1 MSCKCMDC
9 NPCDQDQTQQN
20 TSNNQQSTI
29 INNNNIVYNQADNED
44 LEEVIQDG
52 KTVLHFKDKLYQPE
66 EYSGYGRVWLRKN
79 VKKSS
84 LCDCCDDT
92 EKNIL
97 TQDMFF
103 KQDNISPNTNTIY
116 IVQYDYDLDGNTITI
131 PSDSVLIF
139 DGGSFSNGQVI
150 LDNTLVVPP
159 TLDLNDV
166 FKNITIGGTYKEGQT
181 IYKDK
186 YLQYWDGKKWCVI
199 QDTSSIQNMIKKL
212 YEFLET
218 LGVCVDTVREEN
230 QTSYIIKQGGV
241 PKGTII
247 VPTTASITGMLKPL
261 TMIKGSFT
269 PVTYMPTEETT
280 VNIPTKVTDLE
291 DGSQYI
297 KSIKLNGNTTT
308 PDSNGN
314 ADLGTL
320 TIKYNNKQYT
330 PENNI
335 FNLGNLTILTRDK
348 DGNATQHTSDS
359 STPNTIDLGALSVTF
374 KVGDNSVVYNIADG
388 ATIDLTD
395 LINRYV
401 ESALLWKRTGTTL
414 SPKTD
419 GDNISTSG
427 KIYQGV

>member
-1 MSCKCMDC
+1 MSCNCINNKPC
-9 NPCDQDQTQQN
+9 NPDDNQKPQGSTQV
-20 TSNNQQSTI
+20 I
-29 INNNNIVYNQADNED
+29 NNIVYNQADNED

-52 KTVLHFKDKLYQPE
+52 KSVLHFKDKLYNPE
-66 EYSGYGRVWLRKN
+66 QYSGYGRVWLRKN
-79 VKKSS
+79 IKKSS

-97 TQDMFF
+97 TQNMFF

-116 IVQYDYDLDGNTITI
+116 IVQYDYDLSGETITI
-131 PSDSVLIF
+131 PSNSILVF
-139 DGGSFSNGQVI
+139 DGGSFSNGQIV

-186 YLQYWDGKKWCVI
+186 YLQYWDGKKWCKL
-199 QDTSSIQNMIKKL
+199 QDTASINKMIDNL
-212 YEFLET
+212 YKFLET
-218 LGVCVDTVREEN
+218 LTVRVNITRTEN
-230 QTSYIIKQGGV
+230 KTSYDIQQGETSRGIV
-241 PKGTII
+241 E
-247 VPTTASITGMLKPL
+247 VPTLAAFTNTLKSL
-261 TMIKGSFT
+261 TFNKGSFT
-269 PVTYMPTEETT
+269 PVTYMPTEEIT

-297 KSIKLNGNTTT
+297 KSIRLNGNTTT
-308 PDSNGN
+308 PDSSGN

-320 TIKYNNKQYT
+320 N
-330 PENNI
+330 
-335 FNLGNLTILTRDK
+335 
-348 DGNATQHTSDS
+348 
-359 STPNTIDLGALSVTF
+359 VTF
-374 KVGDNSVVYNIADG
+374 RVGNNSVVYNIADG
-388 ATIDLTD
+388 AIIDLTN
-395 LINRYV
+395 LINKYV

-427 KIYQGV
+427 KVYQGV

>member
-1 MSCKCMDC
+1 MSCNCINNNPC
-9 NPCDQDQTQQN
+9 NPEDNTQNPQDSTQV
-20 TSNNQQSTI
+20 I
-29 INNNNIVYNQADNED
+29 NNIVYNQADNED

-52 KTVLHFKDKLYQPE
+52 KSVLHFKNKLYNPE

-79 VKKSS
+79 IKKSS

-92 EKNIL
+92 KKNIL
-97 TQDMFF
+97 TQNMFF

-116 IVQYDYDLDGNTITI
+116 IIQYDYDLDGNTITI
-131 PSDSVLIF
+131 PSDSVLVF
-139 DGGSFSNGQVI
+139 DGGSFSNGQII

-159 TLDLNDV
+159 TLDLNDI

-186 YLQYWDGKKWCVI
+186 YLQYWDGKKWC
-199 QDTSSIQNMIKKL
+199 K
-212 YEFLET
+212 
-218 LGVCVDTVREEN
+218 
-230 QTSYIIKQGGV
+230 
-241 PKGTII
+241 
-247 VPTTASITGMLKPL
+247 
-261 TMIKGSFT
+261 
-269 PVTYMPTEETT
+269 
-280 VNIPTKVTDLE
+280 LE

-297 KSIKLNGNTTT
+297 KSIRLNGNTTT

-320 TIKYNNKQYT
+320 TIRYNNKQYT

-335 FNLGNLTILTRDK
+335 FDLGNLTILTRDK
-348 DGNATQHTSDS
+348 DGNATQHTSNPA
-359 STPNTIDLGALSVTF
+359 TPSTIDLGALNVTF
-374 KVGDNSVVYNIADG
+374 RVGNNSVVYNIADG
-388 ATIDLTD
+388 ATIDLTN

-427 KIYQGV
+427 KVYQGV

>member
-1 MSCKCMDC
+1 MSCNCINNKPC
-9 NPCDQDQTQQN
+9 NPDDNQKPQGSTQV
-20 TSNNQQSTI
+20 I
-29 INNNNIVYNQADNED
+29 NNIVYNQADNED

-52 KTVLHFKDKLYQPE
+52 KSVLHFKNKLYNPE

-79 VKKSS
+79 IKKSS

-92 EKNIL
+92 KKNIL
-97 TQDMFF
+97 TQNMFF

-131 PSDSVLIF
+131 PSDSVLVF
-139 DGGSFSNGQVI
+139 DGGSFSNGQIV

-166 FKNITIGGTYKEGQT
+166 LKNITIGGTYKEGQT

-186 YLQYWDGKKWCVI
+186 YLQYWDGKKWC
-199 QDTSSIQNMIKKL
+199 K
-212 YEFLET
+212 
-218 LGVCVDTVREEN
+218 
-230 QTSYIIKQGGV
+230 
-241 PKGTII
+241 
-247 VPTTASITGMLKPL
+247 
-261 TMIKGSFT
+261 
-269 PVTYMPTEETT
+269 
-280 VNIPTKVTDLE
+280 LE

-297 KSIKLNGNTTT
+297 KSIRLNGNTTT

-320 TIKYNNKQYT
+320 TIRYNNKQYT
-330 PENNI
+330 SENNI
-335 FNLGNLTILTRDK
+335 FDLGNLTILTRDK
-348 DGNATQHTSDS
+348 DGNATQHTSNP
-359 STPNTIDLGALSVTF
+359 STPSTIDLGALNVTF
-374 KVGDNSVVYNIADG
+374 RVGNNSVVYNIADG
-388 ATIDLTD
+388 ATIDLTN
-395 LINRYV
+395 LINKYV

>member
-1 MSCKCMDC
+1 MSCNCINNKPC
-9 NPCDQDQTQQN
+9 NPDDNQKPQGSTQV
-20 TSNNQQSTI
+20 I
-29 INNNNIVYNQADNED
+29 NNIVYNQADNED

-52 KTVLHFKDKLYQPE
+52 KSVLHFKNKLYNPE

-79 VKKSS
+79 IKKSS

-92 EKNIL
+92 KKNIL
-97 TQDMFF
+97 TQNMFF

-131 PSDSVLIF
+131 PSDSVLVF
-139 DGGSFSNGQVI
+139 DGGSFSNGQII

-186 YLQYWDGKKWCVI
+186 YLQYWDGKKWC
-199 QDTSSIQNMIKKL
+199 K
-212 YEFLET
+212 
-218 LGVCVDTVREEN
+218 
-230 QTSYIIKQGGV
+230 
-241 PKGTII
+241 
-247 VPTTASITGMLKPL
+247 
-261 TMIKGSFT
+261 
-269 PVTYMPTEETT
+269 
-280 VNIPTKVTDLE
+280 LE

-297 KSIKLNGNTTT
+297 KSIRLNGNTST
-308 PDSNGN
+308 PDNNGN
-314 ADLGTL
+314 VDLGTL
-320 TIKYNNKQYT
+320 TIRYNNKQYT

-335 FNLGNLTILTRDK
+335 FDLGNLTILTRDK
-348 DGNATQHTSDS
+348 DGNATQHTSNP
-359 STPNTIDLGALSVTF
+359 STPSTIDLGALNVTF
-374 KVGDNSVVYNIADG
+374 RVGNNSVVYNIADG
-388 ATIDLTD
+388 ATIDLTN

-427 KIYQGV
+427 KVYQGV

>member
-1 MSCKCMDC
+1 MSCNC
-9 NPCDQDQTQQN
+9 
-20 TSNNQQSTI
+20 
-29 INNNNIVYNQADNED
+29 INNKPCNSDDNQKPQGSTQVINNIVYNQADNED

-52 KTVLHFKDKLYQPE
+52 KSVLHFKDKLYNPE

-79 VKKSS
+79 IKKSS

-97 TQDMFF
+97 TQNMFF

-116 IVQYDYDLDGNTITI
+116 IIQYDYDLDGNTITI
-131 PSDSVLIF
+131 PSDSVLVF
-139 DGGSFSNGQVI
+139 DGGRFSNGQIV

-186 YLQYWDGKKWCVI
+186 YLQYWDGNKWYKL
-199 QDTSSIQNMIKKL
+199 QDTASINKMIDNL
-212 YEFLET
+212 YKFLET
-218 LGVCVDTVREEN
+218 LTVRVNITRTEN
-230 QTSYIIKQGGV
+230 KTSYDIQQEGASRGIV
-241 PKGTII
+241 E
-247 VPTTASITGMLKPL
+247 VPTLAAFTNTLKSL
-261 TMIKGSFT
+261 TFNKGSFT
-269 PVTYMPTEETT
+269 SVTYMPTEETA

-297 KSIKLNGNTTT
+297 KSIRLNGNTTT

-320 TIKYNNKQYT
+320 
-330 PENNI
+330 
-335 FNLGNLTILTRDK
+335 
-348 DGNATQHTSDS
+348 
-359 STPNTIDLGALSVTF
+359 SVTF
-374 KVGDNSVVYNIADG
+374 RVGNNSVVYNIADG
-388 ATIDLTD
+388 VTIDLTN
-395 LINRYV
+395 LINKYV

>member
-1 MSCKCMDC
+1 MSCNCINNKPC
-9 NPCDQDQTQQN
+9 NPDDNQKPQDSTQV
-20 TSNNQQSTI
+20 I
-29 INNNNIVYNQADNED
+29 NNIVYNQADNED

-52 KTVLHFKDKLYQPE
+52 KSVLHFKNKLYNPE

-79 VKKSS
+79 IKKSS

-92 EKNIL
+92 KKNIL
-97 TQDMFF
+97 TQNMFF
-103 KQDNISPNTNTIY
+103 KQDNISPNTNTVY

-131 PSDSVLIF
+131 PSDSVLVF
-139 DGGSFSNGQVI
+139 DGGSFSNGQII

-166 FKNITIGGTYKEGQT
+166 LKNITIGGTYKEGQT

-186 YLQYWDGKKWCVI
+186 YLQYWDGNKWC
-199 QDTSSIQNMIKKL
+199 K
-212 YEFLET
+212 
-218 LGVCVDTVREEN
+218 
-230 QTSYIIKQGGV
+230 
-241 PKGTII
+241 
-247 VPTTASITGMLKPL
+247 
-261 TMIKGSFT
+261 
-269 PVTYMPTEETT
+269 
-280 VNIPTKVTDLE
+280 LE

-297 KSIKLNGNTTT
+297 KSIRLNGNTTT

-314 ADLGTL
+314 VDLGTL
-320 TIKYNNKQYT
+320 TIRYNNKQYT

-335 FNLGNLTILTRDK
+335 FDLGNLTILTRDK
-348 DGNATQHTSDS
+348 DGNATQHTSNP
-359 STPNTIDLGALSVTF
+359 STPSTIDLGALNVTF
-374 KVGDNSVVYNIADG
+374 RVGNNSVVYNIADG
-388 ATIDLTD
+388 ATIDLTN

-427 KIYQGV
+427 KVYQGV

>member
-1 MSCKCMDC
+1 MSCNCINNKPC
-9 NPCDQDQTQQN
+9 NPDDNQKPQDSTQV
-20 TSNNQQSTI
+20 I
-29 INNNNIVYNQADNED
+29 NNIVYNQADNED

-52 KTVLHFKDKLYQPE
+52 KSVLHFKDKLYNPE

-79 VKKSS
+79 IKKSS

-92 EKNIL
+92 KKNIL
-97 TQDMFF
+97 TQNMFF

-131 PSDSVLIF
+131 PSDSVLVF
-139 DGGSFSNGQVI
+139 DGGSFSNGQII

-186 YLQYWDGKKWCVI
+186 YLQYWDGNKWC
-199 QDTSSIQNMIKKL
+199 K
-212 YEFLET
+212 
-218 LGVCVDTVREEN
+218 
-230 QTSYIIKQGGV
+230 
-241 PKGTII
+241 
-247 VPTTASITGMLKPL
+247 
-261 TMIKGSFT
+261 
-269 PVTYMPTEETT
+269 
-280 VNIPTKVTDLE
+280 LE

-297 KSIKLNGNTTT
+297 KSIRLNGNTTT

-320 TIKYNNKQYT
+320 TIRYNNKQYT

-335 FNLGNLTILTRDK
+335 FDLGNLTILTRDK
-348 DGNATQHTSDS
+348 HGNVTQHTSNP
-359 STPNTIDLGALSVTF
+359 STPNTINLGALNVTF
-374 KVGDNSVVYNIADG
+374 RVGNNSVVYNIADG
-388 ATIDLTD
+388 AIIDLTN
-395 LINRYV
+395 LINKYV
-401 ESALLWKRTGTTL
+401 ESVLLWKRTGTTL

-427 KIYQGV
+427 KVYQGV

>member
-1 MSCKCMDC
+1 MSCNCINNKPC
-9 NPCDQDQTQQN
+9 NPDDNQKPQGSTQV
-20 TSNNQQSTI
+20 I
-29 INNNNIVYNQADNED
+29 NNIVYNQADNED

-52 KTVLHFKDKLYQPE
+52 KSVLHFKNKLYNPE

-79 VKKSS
+79 IKKSS

-92 EKNIL
+92 KKNIL
-97 TQDMFF
+97 TQNMFF

-131 PSDSVLIF
+131 PSDSVLVF
-139 DGGSFSNGQVI
+139 DGGSFSNGQII

-166 FKNITIGGTYKEGQT
+166 LKNITIGGTYKEGQT

-186 YLQYWDGKKWCVI
+186 YLQYWDGKKWC
-199 QDTSSIQNMIKKL
+199 K
-212 YEFLET
+212 
-218 LGVCVDTVREEN
+218 
-230 QTSYIIKQGGV
+230 
-241 PKGTII
+241 
-247 VPTTASITGMLKPL
+247 
-261 TMIKGSFT
+261 
-269 PVTYMPTEETT
+269 
-280 VNIPTKVTDLE
+280 LE

-297 KSIKLNGNTTT
+297 KSIRLNGNTTT

-320 TIKYNNKQYT
+320 TIRYNNKQYT
-330 PENNI
+330 SENNI
-335 FNLGNLTILTRDK
+335 FDLGNLTILTRDK
-348 DGNATQHTSDS
+348 DGNATQHTSNP
-359 STPNTIDLGALSVTF
+359 STPSTIDLGALNVTF
-374 KVGDNSVVYNIADG
+374 RVGNNSVVYNIADG
-388 ATIDLTD
+388 ATIDLTN
-395 LINRYV
+395 LINKYV

>member
-1 MSCKCMDC
+1 MSCNCINNKPC
-9 NPCDQDQTQQN
+9 NPDDNQKPQGSTQV
-20 TSNNQQSTI
+20 I
-29 INNNNIVYNQADNED
+29 NNIVYNQADNED

-52 KTVLHFKDKLYQPE
+52 KSVLHFKDKLYNPE
-66 EYSGYGRVWLRKN
+66 QYSGYGRVWLRKN
-79 VKKSS
+79 IKKSS

-116 IVQYDYDLDGNTITI
+116 IVQYDYDLGGKTITI
-131 PSDSVLIF
+131 PSDSVLVF
-139 DGGSFSNGQVI
+139 DGGSFSNGQII

-166 FKNITIGGTYKEGQT
+166 FKSITIGGTYKEGQT

-186 YLQYWDGKKWCVI
+186 YLQYWDGNKWCKL
-199 QDTSSIQNMIKKL
+199 QDTGSINKMIDNL
-212 YEFLET
+212 YKFLET
-218 LGVCVDTVREEN
+218 LTVDVNITRTEN
-230 QTSYIIKQGGV
+230 KTSYDIQQGGV
-241 PKGTII
+241 SRGIVE
-247 VPTTASITGMLKPL
+247 VPTLAAFTNTLKSL
-261 TMIKGSFT
+261 TFNKGSFT
-269 PVTYMPTEETT
+269 PVTYIPTEETT
-280 VNIPTKVTDLE
+280 INIPTKVTDLE

-297 KSIKLNGNTTT
+297 KSIRLNGNTTT

-320 TIKYNNKQYT
+320 TIRYNNKQYT

-348 DGNATQHTSDS
+348 DGNATQHTSNP
-359 STPNTIDLGALSVTF
+359 STPSTIDLGALSVTF
-374 KVGDNSVVYNIADG
+374 RVGGNSVVYNIADG
-388 ATIDLTD
+388 ATIDLTN
-395 LINRYV
+395 LINKYV

-427 KIYQGV
+427 KVYQGA

>member
-1 MSCKCMDC
+1 MSCNCINNKPC
-9 NPCDQDQTQQN
+9 NPDDNQKPQDSTQV
-20 TSNNQQSTI
+20 I
-29 INNNNIVYNQADNED
+29 NNIVYNQADNED

-52 KTVLHFKDKLYQPE
+52 KSVLHFKNKLYNPE

-79 VKKSS
+79 IKKSS

-92 EKNIL
+92 KKNIL
-97 TQDMFF
+97 TQNMFF
-103 KQDNISPNTNTIY
+103 KQDNISPNTNTVY

-131 PSDSVLIF
+131 PSDSVLVF
-139 DGGSFSNGQVI
+139 DGGSFSNGQII

-166 FKNITIGGTYKEGQT
+166 LKNITIGGTYKEGQT

-186 YLQYWDGKKWCVI
+186 HLQYWDGNKWC
-199 QDTSSIQNMIKKL
+199 K
-212 YEFLET
+212 
-218 LGVCVDTVREEN
+218 
-230 QTSYIIKQGGV
+230 
-241 PKGTII
+241 
-247 VPTTASITGMLKPL
+247 
-261 TMIKGSFT
+261 
-269 PVTYMPTEETT
+269 
-280 VNIPTKVTDLE
+280 LE

-297 KSIKLNGNTTT
+297 KSIRLNGNTTT

-320 TIKYNNKQYT
+320 TIRYNNKQYT

-335 FNLGNLTILTRDK
+335 FDLGNLTILTRDK
-348 DGNATQHTSDS
+348 DGNATQHTSNP
-359 STPNTIDLGALSVTF
+359 STPSTIDLGALNVTF
-374 KVGDNSVVYNIADG
+374 RVGNNSVVYNIADG
-388 ATIDLTD
+388 ATIDLTN

-401 ESALLWKRTGTTL
+401 ESVLLWKRTGTTL

-427 KIYQGV
+427 KVYQGV

>member
-1 MSCKCMDC
+1 MSCNCINNKPC
-9 NPCDQDQTQQN
+9 NPDDNQKPQDSTQV
-20 TSNNQQSTI
+20 I
-29 INNNNIVYNQADNED
+29 NNIVYNQADNED

-52 KTVLHFKDKLYQPE
+52 KSVLHFKDKLYNPE

-79 VKKSS
+79 IKKSS

-116 IVQYDYDLDGNTITI
+116 IVQYDYDLGGNTITI
-131 PSDSVLIF
+131 PSDSVLVF
-139 DGGSFSNGQVI
+139 DGGSFSNGQII

-166 FKNITIGGTYKEGQT
+166 FKNITVGGTYKEGQT

-186 YLQYWDGKKWCVI
+186 YLQYWDGNKWYKL
-199 QDTSSIQNMIKKL
+199 QDTSSIQKMIDNL
-212 YEFLET
+212 YKFLET
-218 LGVCVDTVREEN
+218 LTVRVNITRTEDK
-230 QTSYIIKQGGV
+230 TSYNIQQGGV
-241 PKGTII
+241 SRGIVE
-247 VPTTASITGMLKPL
+247 VPTLAAFTNTLKSL
-261 TMIKGSFT
+261 TFNKGSFT
-269 PVTYMPTEETT
+269 SVTYMPTEETT

-297 KSIKLNGNTTT
+297 KSIRLNGNTTT
-308 PDSNGN
+308 SDSNGN
-314 ADLGTL
+314 VDLGTL
-320 TIKYNNKQYT
+320 TIRYNNKQYT

-335 FNLGNLTILTRDK
+335 FDLGNLTILTRDK
-348 DGNATQHTSDS
+348 DGNATQHTSNP
-359 STPNTIDLGALSVTF
+359 STPSTIDLGTLNVTF
-374 KVGDNSVVYNIADG
+374 RVGNNSVVYNIADG
-388 ATIDLTD
+388 ATIDLTN
-395 LINRYV
+395 LINKYV

-427 KIYQGV
+427 KVYQGV

>member
-1 MSCKCMDC
+1 MSCNCINNKPC
-9 NPCDQDQTQQN
+9 NPDDNQKPQGSTQV
-20 TSNNQQSTI
+20 I
-29 INNNNIVYNQADNED
+29 NNIVYNQADNED

-52 KTVLHFKDKLYQPE
+52 KSVLHFKNKLYNPE

-79 VKKSS
+79 IKKSS

-92 EKNIL
+92 KKNIL
-97 TQDMFF
+97 TQNMFF

-131 PSDSVLIF
+131 PSDSVLVF
-139 DGGSFSNGQVI
+139 DGGSFSNGQII

-186 YLQYWDGKKWCVI
+186 YLQYWDGKKWC
-199 QDTSSIQNMIKKL
+199 K
-212 YEFLET
+212 
-218 LGVCVDTVREEN
+218 
-230 QTSYIIKQGGV
+230 
-241 PKGTII
+241 
-247 VPTTASITGMLKPL
+247 
-261 TMIKGSFT
+261 
-269 PVTYMPTEETT
+269 
-280 VNIPTKVTDLE
+280 LE

-297 KSIKLNGNTTT
+297 KSIRLNGNTST
-308 PDSNGN
+308 PDNNGN
-314 ADLGTL
+314 VDLGTL
-320 TIKYNNKQYT
+320 TIRYNNKQYT

-335 FNLGNLTILTRDK
+335 FDLGNLTILTRDK
-348 DGNATQHTSDS
+348 DGNATQHTSNP
-359 STPNTIDLGALSVTF
+359 STPSTIDLGALNVTF
-374 KVGDNSVVYNIADG
+374 RVGNNSVVYNIADG
-388 ATIDLTD
+388 ATIDLTN
-395 LINRYV
+395 LINKYV

-427 KIYQGV
+427 KVYQGV

>member
-1 MSCKCMDC
+1 MSCNCINNKPC
-9 NPCDQDQTQQN
+9 NPDDNQKPQGSTQV
-20 TSNNQQSTI
+20 I
-29 INNNNIVYNQADNED
+29 NNIVYNQADNED

-52 KTVLHFKDKLYQPE
+52 KSVLHFKNKLYNPE

-79 VKKSS
+79 IKKSS

-92 EKNIL
+92 KKNIL
-97 TQDMFF
+97 TQNMFF

-131 PSDSVLIF
+131 PSDSVLVF
-139 DGGSFSNGQVI
+139 DGGSFSNGQII

-166 FKNITIGGTYKEGQT
+166 LKNITIGGTYKEGQT

-186 YLQYWDGKKWCVI
+186 YLQYWDGKKWC
-199 QDTSSIQNMIKKL
+199 K
-212 YEFLET
+212 
-218 LGVCVDTVREEN
+218 
-230 QTSYIIKQGGV
+230 
-241 PKGTII
+241 
-247 VPTTASITGMLKPL
+247 
-261 TMIKGSFT
+261 
-269 PVTYMPTEETT
+269 
-280 VNIPTKVTDLE
+280 LE

-297 KSIKLNGNTTT
+297 KSIRLNGNTTT

-320 TIKYNNKQYT
+320 TIRYNNKQYT

-335 FNLGNLTILTRDK
+335 FDLGNLTILTRDK
-348 DGNATQHTSDS
+348 DGNVTQHTSNP
-359 STPNTIDLGALSVTF
+359 STPSTIDLGALNVTF
-374 KVGDNSVVYNIADG
+374 RVGNNSVVYNIADS
-388 ATIDLTD
+388 AIIDLTN
-395 LINRYV
+395 LINKYI
-401 ESALLWKRTGTTL
+401 ESVLLWKRTGTTL

-427 KIYQGV
+427 KVYQGV

>member
-1 MSCKCMDC
+1 MSCNC
-9 NPCDQDQTQQN
+9 
-20 TSNNQQSTI
+20 
-29 INNNNIVYNQADNED
+29 INNKPCNLDDNQKPQDSTQVINNIVYNQADNED

-52 KTVLHFKDKLYQPE
+52 KSVLHFKNKLYNPE

-79 VKKSS
+79 IKKSS

-92 EKNIL
+92 KKNIL
-97 TQDMFF
+97 TQNMFF

-116 IVQYDYDLDGNTITI
+116 IIQYDYDLDGNTITI
-131 PSDSVLIF
+131 PSDSVLVF
-139 DGGSFSNGQVI
+139 DGGSFSNGQII

-186 YLQYWDGKKWCVI
+186 YLQYWDGKKWC
-199 QDTSSIQNMIKKL
+199 K
-212 YEFLET
+212 
-218 LGVCVDTVREEN
+218 
-230 QTSYIIKQGGV
+230 
-241 PKGTII
+241 
-247 VPTTASITGMLKPL
+247 
-261 TMIKGSFT
+261 
-269 PVTYMPTEETT
+269 
-280 VNIPTKVTDLE
+280 LE

-297 KSIKLNGNTTT
+297 KSIRLNGNTTI

-320 TIKYNNKQYT
+320 TIRYNNKQYT

-335 FNLGNLTILTRDK
+335 FDLGNLTILTRDK
-348 DGNATQHTSDS
+348 DGNATQHTSNP
-359 STPNTIDLGALSVTF
+359 STPSTIDLGALNVTF
-374 KVGDNSVVYNIADG
+374 RVGNNSVVYNIADS
-388 ATIDLTD
+388 TIIDLTN
-395 LINRYV
+395 LINKYI
-401 ESALLWKRTGTTL
+401 ESVLLWKRTGTTL

-427 KIYQGV
+427 KVYQGV

>member
-1 MSCKCMDC
+1 MSCNCINNKPC
-9 NPCDQDQTQQN
+9 NPDDNQKPQGSTQV
-20 TSNNQQSTI
+20 I
-29 INNNNIVYNQADNED
+29 NNIVYNQADNED

-52 KTVLHFKDKLYQPE
+52 KSVLHFKNKLYNPE

-79 VKKSS
+79 IKKSS

-92 EKNIL
+92 KKNIL
-97 TQDMFF
+97 TQNMFF

-131 PSDSVLIF
+131 PSDSVLVF
-139 DGGSFSNGQVI
+139 DGGSFSNGQII

-186 YLQYWDGKKWCVI
+186 YLQYWDGNKWC
-199 QDTSSIQNMIKKL
+199 K
-212 YEFLET
+212 
-218 LGVCVDTVREEN
+218 
-230 QTSYIIKQGGV
+230 
-241 PKGTII
+241 
-247 VPTTASITGMLKPL
+247 
-261 TMIKGSFT
+261 
-269 PVTYMPTEETT
+269 
-280 VNIPTKVTDLE
+280 LE

-297 KSIKLNGNTTT
+297 KSIRLNGNTTT
-308 PDSNGN
+308 SDSNGN

-320 TIKYNNKQYT
+320 TIRYNNKQYT

-335 FNLGNLTILTRDK
+335 FDLGNLTILTRDK
-348 DGNATQHTSDS
+348 DGNTTQHTSNL
-359 STPNTIDLGALSVTF
+359 STPSTIDLGALNVTF
-374 KVGDNSVVYNIADG
+374 RIGNNSVVYNIADG
-388 ATIDLTD
+388 ATIDLTN

-401 ESALLWKRTGTTL
+401 ENALLWKRTGTTL

-427 KIYQGV
+427 KVYQGV

>member
-1 MSCKCMDC
+1 MSCNCINNKPC
-9 NPCDQDQTQQN
+9 NPDDNQKPQGSTQV
-20 TSNNQQSTI
+20 I
-29 INNNNIVYNQADNED
+29 NNIVYNQADNED

-52 KTVLHFKDKLYQPE
+52 KSVLHFKDKLYNPE

-79 VKKSS
+79 IKKSS

-92 EKNIL
+92 KKNIL
-97 TQDMFF
+97 TQNMFF

-131 PSDSVLIF
+131 PSDSVLVF
-139 DGGSFSNGQVI
+139 DGGSFSNGQII

-166 FKNITIGGTYKEGQT
+166 LKNITIGGTYKEGQT

-186 YLQYWDGKKWCVI
+186 YLQYWDGKKWC
-199 QDTSSIQNMIKKL
+199 K
-212 YEFLET
+212 
-218 LGVCVDTVREEN
+218 
-230 QTSYIIKQGGV
+230 
-241 PKGTII
+241 
-247 VPTTASITGMLKPL
+247 
-261 TMIKGSFT
+261 
-269 PVTYMPTEETT
+269 
-280 VNIPTKVTDLE
+280 LE

-297 KSIKLNGNTTT
+297 KSIRLNGNTTT
-308 PDSNGN
+308 SDSNGN

-320 TIKYNNKQYT
+320 TIRYNNKQYT

-335 FNLGNLTILTRDK
+335 FDLGNLTILTRDK
-348 DGNATQHTSDS
+348 DGNATQHTSNP
-359 STPNTIDLGALSVTF
+359 STPSTIDLGALNVTF
-374 KVGDNSVVYNIADG
+374 RIGNNSVVYNIADG
-388 ATIDLTD
+388 ATIDLTN

-401 ESALLWKRTGTTL
+401 ENALLWKRTGTTL

-427 KIYQGV
+427 KVYQGV

>member
-1 MSCKCMDC
+1 MSCNCINNKPC
-9 NPCDQDQTQQN
+9 NPDDNQKPQDSTQV
-20 TSNNQQSTI
+20 I
-29 INNNNIVYNQADNED
+29 NNIVYNQADNED

-52 KTVLHFKDKLYQPE
+52 KSVLHFKDKLYNPE

-79 VKKSS
+79 IKKSS

-92 EKNIL
+92 KKNIL

-116 IVQYDYDLDGNTITI
+116 IVQYDYDLGGNTITI
-131 PSDSVLIF
+131 PSDSVLVF
-139 DGGSFSNGQVI
+139 DGGSFSNGQII

-166 FKNITIGGTYKEGQT
+166 FKNITVGGTYKEGQT

-186 YLQYWDGKKWCVI
+186 YLQYWDGNKWYKL
-199 QDTSSIQNMIKKL
+199 QDTSSIQKMIDNL
-212 YEFLET
+212 YKFLET
-218 LGVCVDTVREEN
+218 LTVRVNITRTEDK
-230 QTSYIIKQGGV
+230 TSYNIQQGGV
-241 PKGTII
+241 SRGIVE
-247 VPTTASITGMLKPL
+247 VPTLAAFTNTLKSL
-261 TMIKGSFT
+261 TFNKGSFT
-269 PVTYMPTEETT
+269 SVTYMPTEETT

-297 KSIKLNGNTTT
+297 KSIRLNGNTTT
-308 PDSNGN
+308 SDSNGN
-314 ADLGTL
+314 VDLGTL
-320 TIKYNNKQYT
+320 AIRYNNKQYT

-335 FNLGNLTILTRDK
+335 FDLGNLTILTRDK
-348 DGNATQHTSDS
+348 DGNATQHTSNP
-359 STPNTIDLGALSVTF
+359 STPSTIDLGTLNVTF
-374 KVGDNSVVYNIADG
+374 RVGNNSVVYNIADG
-388 ATIDLTD
+388 ATIDLTN
-395 LINRYV
+395 LINKYI

-427 KIYQGV
+427 KVYQGV

>member
-1 MSCKCMDC
+1 MSCNCINNKPC
-9 NPCDQDQTQQN
+9 NPDDNQKPQGSTQV
-20 TSNNQQSTI
+20 I
-29 INNNNIVYNQADNED
+29 NNIVYNQADNED

-52 KTVLHFKDKLYQPE
+52 KSVLHFKNKLYNPE

-79 VKKSS
+79 IKKSS

-92 EKNIL
+92 KKNIL
-97 TQDMFF
+97 TQNMFF

-131 PSDSVLIF
+131 PSDSVLVF
-139 DGGSFSNGQVI
+139 DGGSFSNGQII

-186 YLQYWDGKKWCVI
+186 YLQYWDGKKWC
-199 QDTSSIQNMIKKL
+199 K
-212 YEFLET
+212 
-218 LGVCVDTVREEN
+218 
-230 QTSYIIKQGGV
+230 
-241 PKGTII
+241 
-247 VPTTASITGMLKPL
+247 
-261 TMIKGSFT
+261 
-269 PVTYMPTEETT
+269 
-280 VNIPTKVTDLE
+280 LE

-297 KSIKLNGNTTT
+297 KSIRLNGNTTT
-308 PDSNGN
+308 PDNNGN
-314 ADLGTL
+314 VDLGTL
-320 TIKYNNKQYT
+320 TIRYNNKQYT

-335 FNLGNLTILTRDK
+335 FDLGNLTILTRDK
-348 DGNATQHTSDS
+348 DGNATQHTSNP
-359 STPNTIDLGALSVTF
+359 STPSTIDLGALNVTF
-374 KVGDNSVVYNIADG
+374 RVGNNSVVYNIAEG
-388 ATIDLTD
+388 ATIDLTN
-395 LINRYV
+395 LINKYV

>member
-29 INNNNIVYNQADNED
+29 NNIVYNQADNED

-131 PSDSVLIF
+131 PSDSVLVF

-199 QDTSSIQNMIKKL
+199 QDTSSIQNMI
-212 YEFLET
+212 
-218 LGVCVDTVREEN
+218 D
-230 QTSYIIKQGGV
+230 
-241 PKGTII
+241 
-247 VPTTASITGMLKPL
+247 
-261 TMIKGSFT
+261 
-269 PVTYMPTEETT
+269 
-280 VNIPTKVTDLE
+280 
-291 DGSQYI
+291 
-297 KSIKLNGNTTT
+297 
-308 PDSNGN
+308 
-314 ADLGTL
+314 
-320 TIKYNNKQYT
+320 
-330 PENNI
+330 
-335 FNLGNLTILTRDK
+335 NLTILTRDK
-348 DGNATQHTSDS
+348 DGNATQHTSNS

-401 ESALLWKRTGTTL
+401 ES
-414 SPKTD
+414 
-419 GDNISTSG
+419 
-427 KIYQGV
+427 

>member
-1 MSCKCMDC
+1 MSCNCINNKPC
-9 NPCDQDQTQQN
+9 NPDDNQKPQGSTQV
-20 TSNNQQSTI
+20 I
-29 INNNNIVYNQADNED
+29 NNIVYNQADNED
-44 LEEVIQDG
+44 LEEVIQDS
-52 KTVLHFKDKLYQPE
+52 KSVLHFKNKLYNLE

-79 VKKSS
+79 IKKSS

-92 EKNIL
+92 KKNIL

-131 PSDSVLIF
+131 PSDSVLVF
-139 DGGSFSNGQVI
+139 DGGSFSNGQII

-166 FKNITIGGTYKEGQT
+166 LKNITIGGTYKEGQT

-186 YLQYWDGKKWCVI
+186 YLQYWDGKKWC
-199 QDTSSIQNMIKKL
+199 K
-212 YEFLET
+212 
-218 LGVCVDTVREEN
+218 
-230 QTSYIIKQGGV
+230 
-241 PKGTII
+241 
-247 VPTTASITGMLKPL
+247 
-261 TMIKGSFT
+261 
-269 PVTYMPTEETT
+269 
-280 VNIPTKVTDLE
+280 LE

-297 KSIKLNGNTTT
+297 KSIRLNGNTTT
-308 PDSNGN
+308 PNSNGN

-320 TIKYNNKQYT
+320 TIRYNNKQYT

-335 FNLGNLTILTRDK
+335 FDLGNLTILTRDK
-348 DGNATQHTSDS
+348 DGNATQHTSNP
-359 STPNTIDLGALSVTF
+359 STPSTIDLGALNVTF
-374 KVGDNSVVYNIADG
+374 RVGNNSVVYNIADG
-388 ATIDLTD
+388 ATIDLTN

-427 KIYQGV
+427 KVYQGV

>member
-1 MSCKCMDC
+1 MSCNCINNKPC
-9 NPCDQDQTQQN
+9 NPNDNQKPQGSTQV
-20 TSNNQQSTI
+20 I
-29 INNNNIVYNQADNED
+29 NNIVYNQADNED
-44 LEEVIQDG
+44 LEEVIQNG
-52 KTVLHFKDKLYQPE
+52 KSVLHFKNKLYNPE

-79 VKKSS
+79 IKKSS

-97 TQDMFF
+97 TQNMFF

-116 IVQYDYDLDGNTITI
+116 IVQYDYDLGGETITI
-131 PSDSVLIF
+131 PSDSVLVF
-139 DGGSFSNGQVI
+139 DGGSFSNGQII

-186 YLQYWDGKKWCVI
+186 YLQYWDGKKWCKL
-199 QDTSSIQNMIKKL
+199 QDTN
-212 YEFLET
+212 T
-218 LGVCVDTVREEN
+218 LK
-230 QTSYIIKQGGV
+230 S
-241 PKGTII
+241 
-247 VPTTASITGMLKPL
+247 L
-261 TMIKGSFT
+261 TFNKGSFT
-269 PVTYMPTEETT
+269 SVTYMPTEETT

-297 KSIKLNGNTTT
+297 KSIRLNGNTTT

-320 TIKYNNKQYT
+320 
-330 PENNI
+330 
-335 FNLGNLTILTRDK
+335 
-348 DGNATQHTSDS
+348 
-359 STPNTIDLGALSVTF
+359 SVTF
-374 KVGDNSVVYNIADG
+374 RVGNNSVVYNIADD
-388 ATIDLTD
+388 ATIDLTN
-395 LINRYV
+395 LINKYV

-419 GDNISTSG
+419 GDNVSTSG

>member
-1 MSCKCMDC
+1 MSCNCINNKPC
-9 NPCDQDQTQQN
+9 NPDDNQKPQGSTQV
-20 TSNNQQSTI
+20 I
-29 INNNNIVYNQADNED
+29 NNIVYNQADNED
-44 LEEVIQDG
+44 LEEIIQDG
-52 KTVLHFKDKLYQPE
+52 KSVLHFKDKLYNSE

-79 VKKSS
+79 IKKSS

-92 EKNIL
+92 KKNIL
-97 TQDMFF
+97 TQNMFF

-131 PSDSVLIF
+131 PSDSVLVF
-139 DGGSFSNGQVI
+139 DGGSFSNGQII

-186 YLQYWDGKKWCVI
+186 YLQYWDGKKWC
-199 QDTSSIQNMIKKL
+199 K
-212 YEFLET
+212 
-218 LGVCVDTVREEN
+218 
-230 QTSYIIKQGGV
+230 
-241 PKGTII
+241 
-247 VPTTASITGMLKPL
+247 
-261 TMIKGSFT
+261 
-269 PVTYMPTEETT
+269 
-280 VNIPTKVTDLE
+280 LE

-297 KSIKLNGNTTT
+297 KSIRLNGNTTT
-308 PDSNGN
+308 PDNNGN

-320 TIKYNNKQYT
+320 TIRYNNKQYT

-335 FNLGNLTILTRDK
+335 FDLGNLTILTRDK
-348 DGNATQHTSDS
+348 DGNATQHTSNP
-359 STPNTIDLGALSVTF
+359 STPSTIDLGALNVTF
-374 KVGDNSVVYNIADG
+374 RVGNNSVVYNIADG
-388 ATIDLTD
+388 ATIDLTN
-395 LINRYV
+395 LINKYV

-427 KIYQGV
+427 KVYQGV

>member
-1 MSCKCMDC
+1 MSCNCINNKPC
-9 NPCDQDQTQQN
+9 NPDDNQKPQGSTQV
-20 TSNNQQSTI
+20 I
-29 INNNNIVYNQADNED
+29 NNIVYNQADNED

-52 KTVLHFKDKLYQPE
+52 KSVLHFKNKLYNPE

-79 VKKSS
+79 IKKSS

-92 EKNIL
+92 KKNIL

-103 KQDNISPNTNTIY
+103 KQANISPNTNTIY

-131 PSDSVLIF
+131 PSDSVLVF
-139 DGGSFSNGQVI
+139 DGGSFSNGQII

-166 FKNITIGGTYKEGQT
+166 LKNITIGGTYKEGQT

-186 YLQYWDGKKWCVI
+186 YLQYWDGKKWC
-199 QDTSSIQNMIKKL
+199 K
-212 YEFLET
+212 
-218 LGVCVDTVREEN
+218 
-230 QTSYIIKQGGV
+230 
-241 PKGTII
+241 
-247 VPTTASITGMLKPL
+247 
-261 TMIKGSFT
+261 
-269 PVTYMPTEETT
+269 
-280 VNIPTKVTDLE
+280 LE

-297 KSIKLNGNTTT
+297 KSIRLNGNTTT
-308 PDSNGN
+308 SDSNGN

-320 TIKYNNKQYT
+320 TIRYNNKQYT

-335 FNLGNLTILTRDK
+335 FDLGNITILTRDK
-348 DGNATQHTSDS
+348 DGNATQHTSNP
-359 STPNTIDLGALSVTF
+359 STPSTIDLGALNVTF
-374 KVGDNSVVYNIADG
+374 RVGNNSVVYNIADG
-388 ATIDLTD
+388 ATIDLTN

-401 ESALLWKRTGTTL
+401 ESVLLWKRTGTTL

-427 KIYQGV
+427 KVYQGV

>member
-1 MSCKCMDC
+1 MSCNCINNNPC
-9 NPCDQDQTQQN
+9 NPEDSHNTQNPQN
-20 TSNNQQSTI
+20 STQVI
-29 INNNNIVYNQADNED
+29 NNIVYNQADNED

-52 KTVLHFKDKLYQPE
+52 KSVLHFKNKLYNPE

-79 VKKSS
+79 IKKSS

-92 EKNIL
+92 KKNIL

-103 KQDNISPNTNTIY
+103 KQANISPNTNTIY

-131 PSDSVLIF
+131 PSDSVLVF
-139 DGGSFSNGQVI
+139 DGGSFSNGQII

-166 FKNITIGGTYKEGQT
+166 LKNITIGGTYKEGQT

-186 YLQYWDGKKWCVI
+186 YLQYWDGKKWC
-199 QDTSSIQNMIKKL
+199 K
-212 YEFLET
+212 
-218 LGVCVDTVREEN
+218 
-230 QTSYIIKQGGV
+230 
-241 PKGTII
+241 
-247 VPTTASITGMLKPL
+247 
-261 TMIKGSFT
+261 
-269 PVTYMPTEETT
+269 
-280 VNIPTKVTDLE
+280 LE

-297 KSIKLNGNTTT
+297 KSIRLNGNTTT
-308 PDSNGN
+308 SDSNGN

-320 TIKYNNKQYT
+320 TIRYNNKQYT

-335 FNLGNLTILTRDK
+335 FDLGNITILTRDK
-348 DGNATQHTSDS
+348 DGNATQHTSNP
-359 STPNTIDLGALSVTF
+359 STPSTIDLGALNVTF
-374 KVGDNSVVYNIADG
+374 RVGNNSVVYNIADG
-388 ATIDLTD
+388 ATIDLTN

-427 KIYQGV
+427 KVYQGV